1 MQIDDALARYLR
13 QLEADGRSVHTR
25 FQIAR
30 HVRAFARWLRE
41 ENHSSEVGDLDHETV
56 AGFLASPAARLQ
68 ADGSPR
74 KASTGNALRSSLRCF
89 LGHVHQAGYAA
100 TNAGRLIRRARCS
113 PPPPRGLSDSEREA
127 LVAVLAAAQSD
138 VEQRDAALIA
148 VMLQAGLRVGS
159 AVALD
164 VDLER
169 GELRLRRMKG
179 GREDV
184 AVIPGGLAEVL
195 RELVAERTSGP
206 IFRGRHGG
214 RLTTRHVHRR
224 LRYWAR
230 RAGIRRALGPHSL
243 RHDFAQRL
251 LDRTGDVTLVQ
262 RALNHQ
268 AAASTAVYCRCSV
281 SRLREAL
288 GAAT

>member
-1 MQIDDALARYLR
+1 VEGVGYTDA
-13 QLEADGRSVHTR
+13 E
-25 FQIAR
+25 IA
-30 HVRAFARWLRE
+30 
-41 ENHSSEVGDLDHETV
+41 
-56 AGFLASPAARLQ
+56 
-68 ADGSPR
+68 
-74 KASTGNALRSSLRCF
+74 AL
-89 LGHVHQAGYAA
+89 
-100 TNAGRLIRRARCS
+100 
-113 PPPPRGLSDSEREA
+113 
-127 LVAVLAAAQSD
+127 LAAAEDGDEES
-138 VEQRDAALIA
+138 EAELIA
-148 VMLQAGLRVGS
+148 VVLQAGLRVGS
-159 AVALD
+159 AVALDVDD